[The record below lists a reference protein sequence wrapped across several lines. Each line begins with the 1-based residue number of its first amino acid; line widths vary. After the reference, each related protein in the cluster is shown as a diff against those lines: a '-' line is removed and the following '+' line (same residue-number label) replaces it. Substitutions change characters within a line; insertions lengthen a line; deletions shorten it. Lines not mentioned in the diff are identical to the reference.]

1 MIDKLYGVPRKLKD
15 SGKPYKMAFKIN
27 KLFAVTLVPFFSL
40 FNKRKGTDENSDV
53 IISLTTYPA
62 RIHIV
67 WVTIATLLNQK
78 IKPKRVCLYLA
89 KEQFPNGEEELPKK
103 LTSLKKRG
111 LEILFCDDLKSHK
124 KYYYA
129 IKDNPENIIIT
140 ADDDMLYP
148 ESMTKE
154 LLDAHSKYPDT
165 VICEYA
171 HKITLLEDG
180 EIEEYNK
187 WQAYGEDTKPTM
199 GILPVG
205 CGGVL
210 YPPHVLDERI
220 FDKGN
225 AFRILFCD
233 DLGEECQDGSFYFRS
248 FDMKR
253 TENVPDVFKYK
264 FEIYNKLHGL
274 KHLVSTSPFE
284 TDYFFTEETDRFMIS
299 KLKDCKKYTYQTDES
314 ITELPFTEEEF
325 LTNYVEMFDEFPVL
339 TQLIIVEMFYLHYK
353 LEDDF
358 VKYDVIMEIINQLKT
373 LNTNVPYNLACV
385 LYAYLVL
392 VKITVTK
399 LDTADGNYP
408 PDYWGNE

>member
-27 KLFAVTLVPFFSL
+27 KFLAVTLVPFFSL

-62 RIHIV
+62 RINIV

-154 LLDAHSKYPDT
+154 LLDAHSQYPDT

-171 HKITLLEDG
+171 HKITILENG

-220 FDKGN
+220 FDKEK
-225 AFRILFCD
+225 IKELCPVTD
-233 DLGEECQDGSFYFRS
+233 DLWLKTMEMLKGTKAAICKKGSLIY
-248 FDMKR
+248 FDMVGTRKSGLQHVNCGQNQNDVAIKKLL
-253 TENVPDVFKYK
+253 EEYPD
-264 FEIYNKLHGL
+264 INSL
-274 KHLVSTSPFE
+274 
-284 TDYFFTEETDRFMIS
+284 IN
-299 KLKDCKKYTYQTDES
+299 DE
-314 ITELPFTEEEF
+314 
-325 LTNYVEMFDEFPVL
+325 
-339 TQLIIVEMFYLHYK
+339 Q
-353 LEDDF
+353 
-358 VKYDVIMEIINQLKT
+358 
-373 LNTNVPYNLACV
+373 
-385 LYAYLVL
+385 
-392 VKITVTK
+392 
-399 LDTADGNYP
+399 
-408 PDYWGNE
+408 